1 MALIKTVL
9 SRIANKYSFITKII
23 RVDGDDNY
31 AVLQFNTD
39 VTKQMVQ
46 DVSNDVRHIY
56 SRMNAKVK
64 ALVSTVG
71 IEIAKRYIAGGKIF
85 FRAGINLLN
94 NEKRGQSTQWDQA
107 AILYSNYIV
116 NKLRGFETDREFILT
131 KIIQMTSVAITG
143 SLRLFPSERV
153 LTTNS
158 TFKVFDSE
166 DFIIEY
172 GTTDDEVYIQRAF
185 MSLSS
190 QKSGIADEI
199 ASSQTFK
206 NYVNKLSDQ
215 LLISKNVIVSKG
227 IAVTEKAK
235 LNSYAPVYLEKNV
248 VRKYQRY

>member
-1 MALIKTVL
+1 
-9 SRIANKYSFITKII
+9 
-23 RVDGDDNY
+23 
-31 AVLQFNTD
+31 
-39 VTKQMVQ
+39 
-46 DVSNDVRHIY
+46 
-56 SRMNAKVK
+56 
-64 ALVSTVG
+64 
-71 IEIAKRYIAGGKIF
+71 
-85 FRAGINLLN
+85 
-94 NEKRGQSTQWDQA
+94 
-107 AILYSNYIV
+107 
-116 NKLRGFETDREFILT
+116 
-131 KIIQMTSVAITG
+131 MTSVAITG

-215 LLISKNVIVSKG
+215 LLISKK
-227 IAVTEKAK
+227 T
-235 LNSYAPVYLEKNV
+235 
-248 VRKYQRY
+248 